1 MNEMKKVILTLV
13 VLAVSVS
20 ASAQSIYAD
29 SWDPDADADGNVGV
43 TDLLALLSVFG
54 DYDLDNDGI
63 WDSVDDCV
71 GEYDEC
77 GVCNGEGIPD
87 GYNSCDEFYGA
98 CGGATFLSYHGF
110 DYSVVQI
117 GDQCW
122 FADNLRSL
130 LYANHAPIEDEDVFS
145 CSEDSPESTDTGFLY
160 TWWAVDSPN
169 GLCPTGWHVPS
180 YEDWID
186 LQVFVGNPTGTPLKN
201 SEEDIPSWNGTNLY
215 GFSAFP
221 QGRRQFSD
229 DACETTSYAW
239 FWTSSVGNGT
249 VKRSVY
255 FNFFPS
261 FAHEINSA
269 SQGHNIRCIKD
280 SE

>member
-1 MNEMKKVILTLV
+1 MKKLLTIIFAVALGLNLSAQDDCQPSPDLNEDGVVGMSDLLTL
-13 VLAVSVS
+13 
-20 ASAQSIYAD
+20 
-29 SWDPDADADGNVGV
+29 
-43 TDLLALLSVFG
+43 LSYFG
-54 DYDLDNDGI
+54 DFDLDSDGI

-77 GVCNGEGIPD
+77 GVCNGGGIPEE
-87 GYNSCDEFYGA
+87 YTSCDEFYGA
-98 CGGATFLSYHGF
+98 CGGATFQNYHGF
-110 DYSVVQI
+110 DYNIVQI
-117 GDQCW
+117 GEQCW

-130 LYANHAPIEDEDVFS
+130 SYANNVPIEDENVFS

-169 GLCPTGWHVPS
+169 GLCPTGWHVSS

-186 LQVFVGNPTGTPLKN
+186 LQVFVDNPTGTPLKN
-201 SEEDIPSWNGTNLY
+201 SEEDVPSWNGTNLY

-239 FWTSSVGNGT
+239 FWTSSAGNGG
-249 VKRSVY
+249 VKRSVF

-261 FAHEINSA
+261 FVHEINTPSN
-269 SQGHNIRCIKD
+269 GHNIRCLKD
-280 SE
+280 AE